1 MYVLAIQAQTQL
13 YSYYFHSSLLVSLF
27 LKEILMHA
35 TQYNNYSEFG
45 VKIEKK
51 VLHGKTKLWSYIF
64 SSACYIASRDFETIG

>member
-51 VLHGKTKLWSYIF
+51 GTPWQNQTLVLHLFLCMLHS
-64 SSACYIASRDFETIG
+64 